1 MWADNE
7 VSIDLLNVTHLT
19 AAVLTLVADDNVAPV
34 TIGVYGDWGSGKST
48 VLRLVESALTT
59 KGNQD
64 AGIVCVWFNSW
75 QFETYDD
82 AKAALM
88 SAILEKL
95 RAERG
100 AFETAK
106 SGLQRL
112 AKRIE
117 WMRLAG
123 LAGMTL
129 VRAKV
134 ALLTAG
140 LSEVAKST
148 IDAVKEGAGADGV
161 QLATLIKED
170 EEAEG
175 LGPQSIRQF
184 REEFAKLLDA
194 ADVSR
199 LVIIIDDLD
208 RCLPERVVDTLE
220 AIKLFLLVPKT
231 AFVIGADEG
240 LIRRSVQARFAAVAD
255 AKEQLGRDYLEKLIQ
270 IPVPVPPMS
279 QEEAEGYMNLLFTQ
293 LRLGKSAFNELCERR
308 SAEAL
313 PAIGKVSFS
322 YEDAKKYLGTVPDAL
337 QQDFALVGQIGS
349 VLAAH
354 TAGNPRQT
362 KRFLNTLMLRLEMAK
377 ARGVNVYS
385 HIMAKLMLLEYVRR
399 EAFNTLADWQRGQS
413 GKPTEIRL
421 LEDAASGST
430 AAPLSDAR
438 VQAWLDDE
446 WLRRWIGSEPKLTE
460 HDLAPYFYFAHT
472 RLSSGL
478 ARQRLS
484 PAAEIVFD
492 ALQDEAEHKRLAGSK
507 AAADLSDVEAS
518 AVFAA
523 LADRIAKQSEKELA
537 KDYSP
542 LMALFGLVAARPALI
557 GELITLLGTTLP
569 QILPAKT
576 LSQLATLTTHTQY
589 APAAHLLLT
598 DWETKAKMTKVGKGA
613 AATRDRIKLGPRP
626 AKPLREGR

>member
-7 VSIDLLNVTHLT
+7 VSIDLLNVAHLT

-34 TIGVYGDWGSGKST
+34 TLGVYGDWGSGKST

-59 KGNQD
+59 KAKQD
-64 AGIVCVWFNSW
+64 AGVVCVWFNSW

-100 AFETAK
+100 ALEKAK
-106 SGLQRL
+106 SGLRKL

-117 WMRLAG
+117 WMRLAS
-123 LAGMTL
+123 LAGKTIL
-129 VRAKV
+129 RAKI

-148 IDAVKEGAGADGV
+148 IDAVKEGGGDDGE
-161 QLATLIKED
+161 QLAKLIKED

-175 LGPQSIRQF
+175 LGPQSIREF
-184 REEFAKLLDA
+184 REEFAKLLEA
-194 ADVSR
+194 ADVAR
-199 LVIIIDDLD
+199 LIIIIDDLD

-220 AIKLFLLVPKT
+220 AIKLFLLVPRT

-293 LRLGKSAFNELCERR
+293 LRLGKAAFSELCERR
-308 SAEAL
+308 AAETL
-313 PAIGKVSFS
+313 PAIGKVPFS

-377 ARGVNVYS
+377 ARGVTVYS

-399 EAFNTLADWQRGQS
+399 EAFNTLADWQRAQS
-413 GKPTEIRL
+413 GRPTEIRL
-421 LEDAASGST
+421 LEDAVSKGVL
-430 AAPLSDAR
+430 APLSDAK
-438 VQAWLDDE
+438 VQAWMDDE
-446 WLRRWIGSEPKLTE
+446 WLRRWIGSEPKLSDQ
-460 HDLAPYFYFAHT
+460 DLAPYFYFAHT

-492 ALQDEAEHKRLAGSK
+492 ALQDEAEPKRLAGSK

-518 AVFAA
+518 AIFAA
-523 LADRIAKQSEKELA
+523 LAERIAKQSEKELA

-542 LMALFGLVAARPALI
+542 LMALFALVAARPALI
-557 GELITLLGTTLP
+557 GELITRLGSTLP
-569 QILPAKT
+569 QILPVKT
-576 LSQLATLTTHTQY
+576 LSQLASLTTHTQH
-589 APAAHLLLT
+589 AHAAHRLLT

-613 AATRDRIKLGPRP
+613 SATRDRIKLDPRP
-626 AKPLREGR
+626 AKPTGGR